1 MSTLMAN
8 ADDFAGDAAFLRGG
22 GEAGALIARRD
33 WASTPLGPLRAWP
46 EALKAA
52 TAMILHASL
61 PMSIL
66 VGEQGIAI
74 YNNAFAKMI
83 GSRHPQALG
92 ARSYDTWPNNA
103 ALTARA
109 IRSGLGKENLTLR
122 DVELTLDR
130 TGRPEQAWLNLD
142 CSPIVDTDG
151 RSLGVLTIVVETT
164 QRVLAERRVAQD
176 AVRQQRMFEQAPG
189 FICILQGSDHVF
201 EFVNNAFKNLFG
213 ARDLIGRRLLDAL
226 PNLDEKLPP
235 ILDEVYRRGARY
247 IARAQPVWLRRSRQG
262 PRQERFVDFVLEP
275 ITGESGEVTG
285 IFCMGFEVTDQ
296 VRAQAAVLDSERRL
310 SAAVSI
316 ARLGTFEWSLE
327 THGTTL
333 DARAREIFGFG
344 PDEPLNLENVVA
356 RIDPRDLP
364 RTQLPPTPML
374 SPHEVEFRVHRPD
387 GSIRTVVSLS
397 DAVKDPQG
405 RTQRIVGVFD
415 DVTERRRAEKRQRL
429 LINELNHRVKNTLT
443 TVQSIAAQTLR
454 SAPDLPRAGEAFE
467 SRLLTLAAA
476 HDLLTAES
484 WHGARLSDV
493 VASTMAPFETVR
505 RPQISRSGPAVWLSA
520 QRALALSMA
529 LHELATNAVKY
540 GSLSA
545 PEGRV
550 TIRWTVSDDHLLT
563 LSWVEKDGPPVQPP
577 ERSGFGSRLL
587 QRSLARELSGDVAFT
602 FAPAGVRCE
611 IRCKI
616 ADTRPSVAPEAIEV

>member
-1 MSTLMAN
+1 
-8 ADDFAGDAAFLRGG
+8 
-22 GEAGALIARRD
+22 
-33 WASTPLGPLRAWP
+33 
-46 EALKAA
+46 
-52 TAMILHASL
+52 
-61 PMSIL
+61 
-66 VGEQGIAI
+66 
-74 YNNAFAKMI
+74 
-83 GSRHPQALG
+83 
-92 ARSYDTWPNNA
+92 
-103 ALTARA
+103 
-109 IRSGLGKENLTLR
+109 
-122 DVELTLDR
+122 
-130 TGRPEQAWLNLD
+130 
-142 CSPIVDTDG
+142 
-151 RSLGVLTIVVETT
+151 
-164 QRVLAERRVAQD
+164 
-176 AVRQQRMFEQAPG
+176 
-189 FICILQGSDHVF
+189 
-201 EFVNNAFKNLFG
+201 
-213 ARDLIGRRLLDAL
+213 
-226 PNLDEKLPP
+226 
-235 ILDEVYRRGARY
+235 
-247 IARAQPVWLRRSRQG
+247 
-262 PRQERFVDFVLEP
+262 
-275 ITGESGEVTG
+275 
-285 IFCMGFEVTDQ
+285 
-296 VRAQAAVLDSERRL
+296 
-310 SAAVSI
+310 
-316 ARLGTFEWSLE
+316 
-327 THGTTL
+327 
-333 DARAREIFGFG
+333 
-344 PDEPLNLENVVA
+344 
-356 RIDPRDLP
+356 
-364 RTQLPPTPML
+364 ML

-616 ADTRPSVAPEAIEV
+616 ADTRPSAAPEAIEV